1 MNDGM
6 GNCSLSLIFL
16 RHSTCLQKVFLDVFL
31 IIITACTWGKTAL
44 FRLHILI
51 RCESENHCNT
61 TFEPAV
67 MEDEF
72 RINQTEILFVAEA
85 KKVNEIENSG
95 KLLTDIAVLLNVI
108 SEG

>member
-1 MNDGM
+1 M
-6 GNCSLSLIFL
+6 I
-16 RHSTCLQKVFLDVFL
+16 
-31 IIITACTWGKTAL
+31 L
-44 FRLHILI
+44 FI
-51 RCESENHCNT
+51 CESKSYGSTIFQSVHNVKIHY
-61 TFEPAV
+61 

-72 RINQTEILFVAEA
+72 RINQQTEILFVVEA